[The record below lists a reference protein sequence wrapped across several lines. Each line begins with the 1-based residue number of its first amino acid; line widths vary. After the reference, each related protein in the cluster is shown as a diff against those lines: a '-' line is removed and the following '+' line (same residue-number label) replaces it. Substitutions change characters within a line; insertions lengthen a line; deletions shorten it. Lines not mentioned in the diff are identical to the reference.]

1 MHALHIWIAYWIFR
15 AIRLQSISWDSSSF
29 PLPVSSLCYKS
40 FKDRQ
45 IFCHRTFHPVTM
57 IGCCHII
64 LFSNLGNSE
73 YPVGIYL
80 FKRNNR
86 NTRTMSEI
94 CSKSTIMTKGNCCNC
109 DLNKYLPAEY
119 LPKLN
124 NYCFFGVHLKLQQ
137 MHCYQRKT

>member
-1 MHALHIWIAYWIFR
+1 MFPCVYACFAHLNCLLDISCNTFTKYFM
-15 AIRLQSISWDSSSF
+15 RLFLIPAACFLSVIKV
-29 PLPVSSLCYKS
+29 LKTVKY
-40 FKDRQ
+40 
-45 IFCHRTFHPVTM
+45 FCHRTFHPVTM

-86 NTRTMSEI
+86 NTRAMSEI
-94 CSKSTIMTKGNCCNC
+94 CSKSTIMTKGNCCDCN
-109 DLNKYLPAEY
+109 LNKYLPAEY

-124 NYCFFGVHLKLQQ
+124 NYFLNLLLFWGS
-137 MHCYQRKT
+137 T